1 LLLFASIGETRAHL
15 ELVPFLCLG
24 GMLAAKPNWDTT

>member
-1 LLLFASIGETRAHL
+1 LLLFTLIPETRGLL

-24 GMLAAKPNWDTT
+24 GMLAAKPDWETT